1 MTGDMAAGAGATL
14 TIHKARGIFPGRI
27 LLILAGM
34 LMISSAAA
42 ADCPEAFSSGAGNQP
57 KLPVKLYVQGGL
69 KVKAPSWIMGRAEY
83 RSPEELLINRC
94 SRRLTGTTVSDSLPE
109 RLNVFA
115 YDPQAA
121 RSGAFIGVSSVD
133 QKMAME
139 KTGPYWHAYVTAF
152 PDLRFV
158 GATIRFAHGLVTLDD
173 SIRSAQ
179 DLTGKRVGLVMRPSS
194 LRALQE
200 IVLIKAW
207 DIYDQITV
215 KEYLPGEL
223 ARALDRGEVDAVFM
237 PVAREANG
245 RLMPMNINIR
255 RKDIRWISLSP
266 EDVVAATNNTPV
278 LAERV
283 VITPAA
289 GATNGEKDVGLI
301 TFDVAWFTFA
311 STADAVVY
319 EFAHVVQNVCPALKP
334 DCPGRS
340 AESLL
345 LWPELDAGLIHPG
358 ALKFYR
364 EAGITLDP

>member
-14 TIHKARGIFPGRI
+14 RSQKGQGTIPGRI
-27 LLILAGM
+27 FLIFAGM
-34 LMISSAAA
+34 LIISSAAA
-42 ADCPEAFSSGAGNQP
+42 ADCPEALGSGAANQP
-57 KLPVKLYVQGGL
+57 KTPVKLYVQGGL

-94 SRRLTGTTVSDSLPE
+94 SRRLTATTVSDSLPE

-115 YDPQAA
+115 FEPEAA
-121 RSGAFIGVSSVD
+121 RSGAFIGISSVD
-133 QKMAME
+133 QKMAIE

-158 GATIRFAHGLVTLDD
+158 GATIRFAHGLITLDD

-179 DLTGKRVGLVMRPSS
+179 DLAGKRVGLVMRPSS

-215 KEYLPGEL
+215 KEYLPGKL

-345 LWPELDAGLIHPG
+345 RWG
-358 ALKFYR
+358 Y
-364 EAGITLDP
+364 

>member
-14 TIHKARGIFPGRI
+14 TSHKAWGISPGRV
-27 LLILAGM
+27 LLIIAGM
-34 LMISSAAA
+34 LVCSVVTA
-42 ADCPEAFSSGAGNQP
+42 ADCSEAFGSGAANDP
-57 KLPVKLYVQGGL
+57 KIPVKLYVQGSL
-69 KVKAPSWIMGRAEY
+69 KMKSPSWIMGRGEY
-83 RSPEELLINRC
+83 HSPEELLIDRC
-94 SRRLTGTTVSDSLPE
+94 SQRLTATTVSDSLPE

-115 YDPQAA
+115 YEPEAA

-179 DLTGKRVGLVMRPSS
+179 DLAGKRVGLVMRPSS

-223 ARALDRGEVDAVFM
+223 ARAMDRGEVDAVFM

-255 RKDIRWISLSP
+255 REDIRWISLSP
-266 EDVVAATNNTPV
+266 EDVEAATNNTPV

-289 GATNGEKDVGLI
+289 GATNGDDEVGLI

-311 STADAVVY
+311 SMADAVAY

-340 AESLL
+340 VESLL
-345 LWPELDAGLIHPG
+345 RWPELDAGLIHPG
-358 ALKFYR
+358 ALKFYH